1 MQSVKAICAVGY
13 TAVKG
18 GKKIMTN
25 REWLRSLSDSEL
37 AEFLYDDKWSIWG
50 GICNMCVYGDSIC
63 VEHGDQ
69 ECRKGITKWL
79 QRECEK

>member
-1 MQSVKAICAVGY
+1 M
-13 TAVKG
+13 
-18 GKKIMTN
+18 
-25 REWLRSLSDSEL
+25 L